1 MCDIF
6 RVVSLNEKFES
17 VKKSWRAPVMFLE
30 YHTETKNKFKE
41 PSTAF
46 AQVHQ
51 VGWMDRLNIFSL
63 AIWG

>member
-17 VKKSWRAPVMFLE
+17 VKKVGVLVMILE
-30 YHTETKNKFKE
+30 YHTETKNNFKE